1 MLPLTNADLLGPL
14 IVGFALEQ
22 IAIGSLAS
30 DFAPLITELHE
41 SGMSETAISKKLFEL
56 MQIRKVQVTT
66 LQSTDV
72 YKEPP
77 GAAETIATWVNADN
91 TAQGRDKLS
100 GVGLF

>member
-41 SGMSETAISKKLFEL
+41 AGMSETDISKKLFGL
-56 MQIRKVQVTT
+56 MQTRKVQVTT
-66 LQSTDV
+66 LQSTEV

-77 GAAETIATWVNADN
+77 GAAEAIATWVNAKD
-91 TAQGRDKLS
+91 TAEGRDKLS
-100 GVGLF
+100 GVCQF